1 MAFKPNRKFKR
12 TYERLFKTDPLQ
24 ANLFL
29 LMAEMADENGQV
41 IVNNDEELAELMAA
55 RFFDPTEWA
64 L

>member
-1 MAFKPNRKFKR
+1 MAFKPNRKFNR

-29 LMAEMADENGQV
+29 LMAEMANENGQV
-41 IVNNDEELAELMAA
+41 VVTDENEIVELMNA
-55 RFFDPTEWA
+55 RFNDPTEWA

>member
-12 TYERLFKTDPLQ
+12 TYKKLFNTDPLQ

-29 LMAEMADENGQV
+29 LMAEMADENGQM
-41 IVNNDEELAELMAA
+41 IVKNDEELAELMAA
-55 RFFDPTEWA
+55 RFNDPREWG